1 LFGPPRSLFRC
12 VIIIVGLGAVLSGR
26 FLSFVGVTW
35 VFVPSVIRYVL
46 DNYFLG
52 RGLNVRFIY
61 DRPLFEV
68 AFTLE
73 WEREISPFFNYDF
86 TDSAYS
92 HALGGGALEVT

>member
-1 LFGPPRSLFRC
+1 MDTQFLFGPPRSPFRC
-12 VIIIVGLGAVLSGR
+12 VNIIVG
-26 FLSFVGVTW
+26 VGG

-52 RGLNVRFIY
+52 RGLNVRFIH

-68 AFTLE
+68 AFTFE
-73 WEREISPFFNYDF
+73 WEREISPFFDYDF